1 MAMKIIPQTSERHYL
16 TGMTALNIPMEDGHI
31 ADWHFTGA
39 FLHPSSRFHIAGEN
53 RLDTHDHLGDY
64 GIRECS
70 DVLRRFGAQVAP
82 GQKVYAAT
90 YVRAILDLVLSSILN
105 GHFPAHVEVH
115 DLLYNEKDLSE
126 LAMQVTQLQQRIK
139 DPKTLDLLE
148 RWRKFA
154 LGST

>member
-1 MAMKIIPQTSERHYL
+1 
-16 TGMTALNIPMEDGHI
+16 MTALNIPMEDGHI

-105 GHFPAHVEVH
+105 GHF
-115 DLLYNEKDLSE
+115 
-126 LAMQVTQLQQRIK
+126 
-139 DPKTLDLLE
+139 
-148 RWRKFA
+148 RKFKSPPA
-154 LGST
+154 PPQATVERVEHRHEFRP